1 MRIKP
6 HLFRKYFMG
15 LLLMVSAFFAFTKPG
30 DRFFE
35 IAKNLDIYAT
45 VFKELST
52 YYVDEVDPKK
62 SVETSIE
69 ALLKSF
75 DPYTVY
81 YPESEIDEF
90 LQMTTGKYQGIGII
104 LSDINKSQRISFI
117 EENSPAQKA
126 GLGIGD
132 QIIRINGSL
141 LRETP
146 ETDPAVLMK
155 GNAGSIV
162 LMEVLQVGKSTP
174 QSFSI
179 KRETVQIKNVLNAS
193 IIRPGIGYIL
203 LEDFNSSAAKEVKT
217 ALVELKK
224 QGMQKLILDL
234 RNNPGG
240 LLTQAIDICNLFIPK
255 GAKIVE
261 TRGKVEEWNK
271 SYQAL
276 NQAVDTETPIIVLIN
291 NRTASAAEIVAG
303 VLQDYDRAV
312 IMGQKSFGKGLVQV
326 TRDLP
331 YRTKMKITTAKYYI
345 PSGRCIQALDYKNKN
360 ADGSAKVFQDSSA
373 KIFYTQNGRKVV
385 DGGGILPDQFTEK
398 KNLSAFAQALLTKD
412 MLFLFASDFHGSHS
426 SIASAEN
433 FIADDALIAQF
444 KTWLLSSHFSYEAPV
459 ENQVKKL
466 LESTR
471 EQAAY
476 ADLRQILQSQAV
488 YWNTNLDRE
497 ISLHTQEIAPLL
509 EQEIIM
515 HYYLQKGLNTWS
527 TRKDP
532 SIQAAVDLLGKPTKF
547 ASILSRR
554 EKP

>member
-1 MRIKP
+1 MRINPNSFKQSFLGLILVSG
-6 HLFRKYFMG
+6 LF
-15 LLLMVSAFFAFTKPG
+15 LAFTNPG
-30 DRFFE
+30 NRFFE

-45 VFKELST
+45 VFKELNA

-62 SVETSIE
+62 SIETSIE

-104 LSDINKSQRISFI
+104 LSDINQSHRISFI
-117 EENSPAQKA
+117 EENSPANKA

-132 QIIRINGSL
+132 QIISINGTKL
-141 LRETP
+141 GETP

-155 GNAGSIV
+155 GSAGSIV
-162 LMEVLQVGKSTP
+162 NIEVLQVGKRTP
-174 QSFSI
+174 KTFSI
-179 KRETVQIKNVLNAS
+179 KRETVQIKNVVDAS
-193 IIRPGIGYIL
+193 VIRPGVGYIL
-203 LEDFNSSAAKEVKT
+203 LEDFNVSAAKEVKT
-217 ALVELKK
+217 AVLELKK

-240 LLTQAIDICNLFIPK
+240 LLTQAIDVCNLFIPK
-255 GAKIVE
+255 GSKIVE

-276 NQAVDTETPIIVLIN
+276 NQAIDTETPIIVLIN

-360 ADGSAKVFQDSSA
+360 ADGTAKAFQDSVA
-373 KIFYTQNGRKVV
+373 NVFYTKNGRKVV
-385 DGGGILPDQFTEK
+385 DGGGILPDQPTDK
-398 KNLSAFAQALLTKD
+398 KTLSTFAQALLSKE
-412 MLFLFASDFHGSHS
+412 MFFRFASDYHGSHS
-426 SIASAEN
+426 TIPQAEN
-433 FIADDALIAQF
+433 FAVNTEILSQF
-444 KTWLLSSHFSYEAPV
+444 NAWLTKAHFSYETPV

-471 EQAAY
+471 EQSEY
-476 ADLRQILQSQAV
+476 SELKQLLQGQSGH
-488 YWNTNLDRE
+488 WKTNLERE
-497 ISLHTQEIAPLL
+497 LKLHAQEITPLL

-532 SIQAAVDLLGKPTKF
+532 SILAAVDLFSKPTKF

>member
-1 MRIKP
+1 MRINPRSFKQSFLGLILVSS
-6 HLFRKYFMG
+6 LF
-15 LLLMVSAFFAFTKPG
+15 LAFSNPG

-45 VFKELST
+45 VFKELNT

-62 SVETSIE
+62 SIETSIE

-104 LSDINKSQRISFI
+104 LSDINQSHRISFI
-117 EENSPAQKA
+117 EENSPANKA

-132 QIIRINGSL
+132 QIISINGTKL
-141 LRETP
+141 GETP
-146 ETDPAVLMK
+146 ETDPSVLMK
-155 GNAGSIV
+155 GNAGSVVNI
-162 LMEVLQVGKSTP
+162 EVLQVGKNAP
-174 QSFSI
+174 QTFSI
-179 KRETVQIKNVLNAS
+179 KRETVQIKNVVNAS
-193 IIRPGIGYIL
+193 IIRPGVGYIL
-203 LEDFNSSAAKEVKT
+203 LEDFNASAAKEVKT
-217 ALVELKK
+217 AMLDLKK

-291 NRTASAAEIVAG
+291 NRSASAAEIVAG

-345 PSGRCIQALDYKNKN
+345 PSGRCIQALDYKHKN
-360 ADGSAKVFQDSSA
+360 ADGSAKAFQDSSV

-385 DGGGILPDQFTEK
+385 DGGGIVPDQLTDK
-398 KNLSAFAQALLTKD
+398 KPLSAFSQALLTKD
-412 MLFLFASDFHGSHS
+412 MLFLFASDYRGSQS
-426 SIASAEN
+426 KIAPAES
-433 FIADDALIAQF
+433 FAVDADILAKF
-444 KTWLLSSHFSYEAPV
+444 NTWLGKSNFNYEAPV
-459 ENQVKKL
+459 ETQVKKV

-471 EQAAY
+471 EQAEY
-476 ADLRQILQSQAV
+476 AELNGLLQKQAV
-488 YWNTNLDRE
+488 QWRTNLERE
-497 ISLHTQEIAPLL
+497 LKLHAQEITPLL
-509 EQEIIM
+509 EQEMIM

-532 SIQAAVDLLGKPTKF
+532 SILAAIDLLGKPAKF
-547 ASILSRR
+547 ASILSRK
-554 EKP
+554 ENP

>member
-1 MRIKP
+1 MRINPRSFKQSFLGLILVSG
-6 HLFRKYFMG
+6 LF
-15 LLLMVSAFFAFTKPG
+15 LAFNNPG

-45 VFKELST
+45 VFKELNT

-62 SVETSIE
+62 SIETSIE

-104 LSDINKSQRISFI
+104 LSDINQSHRISFI
-117 EENSPAQKA
+117 EENSPANKA

-132 QIIRINGSL
+132 QIISINGTKL
-141 LRETP
+141 GETP

-155 GNAGSIV
+155 GSAGSIV
-162 LMEVLQVGKSTP
+162 NIEVLQVGKSTP
-174 QSFSI
+174 QTFSI
-179 KRETVQIKNVLNAS
+179 KRETVQIKNVVNAS
-193 IIRPGIGYIL
+193 IIRPGVGYIL
-203 LEDFNSSAAKEVKT
+203 LEDFNASAAKEVKT
-217 ALVELKK
+217 ALLELKK

-291 NRTASAAEIVAG
+291 NRSASAAEIVAG

-345 PSGRCIQALDYKNKN
+345 PSGRCIQALDYKHKN
-360 ADGSAKVFQDSSA
+360 ADGSAKAFQDSSV

-385 DGGGILPDQFTEK
+385 DGGGIVPDQLTDK
-398 KNLSAFAQALLTKD
+398 KTLSAFSQALLTKD
-412 MLFLFASDFHGSHS
+412 MLFLFASDYRGSQS
-426 SIASAEN
+426 KIAPAES
-433 FIADDALIAQF
+433 FAVDADILAKF
-444 KTWLLSSHFSYEAPV
+444 NTWLGKSNFNYEAPV
-459 ENQVKKL
+459 ETQVKKV

-471 EQAAY
+471 EQAEY
-476 ADLRQILQSQAV
+476 TELSELLQKQAAQ
-488 YWNTNLDRE
+488 WRTNLERE
-497 ISLHTQEIAPLL
+497 LKLHAQEITPLL
-509 EQEIIM
+509 EQEMIM

-532 SIQAAVDLLGKPTKF
+532 SILAAVDLLSKPTKF

>member
-1 MRIKP
+1 MRINPRSFKQSFLGLILVSG
-6 HLFRKYFMG
+6 LF
-15 LLLMVSAFFAFTKPG
+15 LAFSNPG

-45 VFKELST
+45 VFKELNT

-62 SVETSIE
+62 SIETSIE

-104 LSDINKSQRISFI
+104 LSDINQSHRISFI
-117 EENSPAQKA
+117 EENSPANKA

-132 QIIRINGSL
+132 QIISINGTKL
-141 LRETP
+141 GETP
-146 ETDPAVLMK
+146 ETDPSVLMK

-162 LMEVLQVGKSTP
+162 NIEVLQVGKNAP
-174 QSFSI
+174 QTFSI
-179 KRETVQIKNVLNAS
+179 KRETVQIKNVVNAS
-193 IIRPGIGYIL
+193 IIRPGVGYIL
-203 LEDFNSSAAKEVKT
+203 LEDFNASAAKEVKT
-217 ALVELKK
+217 AMLDLKK

-291 NRTASAAEIVAG
+291 NRSASAAEIVAG

-345 PSGRCIQALDYKNKN
+345 PSGRCIQALDYKHKN
-360 ADGSAKVFQDSSA
+360 ADGSAKAFQDSSV

-385 DGGGILPDQFTEK
+385 DGGGIVPDQLTDK
-398 KNLSAFAQALLTKD
+398 KPLSAFSQALLTKD
-412 MLFLFASDFHGSHS
+412 MLFLFASDYRGSQS
-426 SIASAEN
+426 KIAPAES
-433 FIADDALIAQF
+433 FAVDADILAKF
-444 KTWLLSSHFSYEAPV
+444 NTWLGKSNFNYEAPV
-459 ENQVKKL
+459 ETQVKKV

-471 EQAAY
+471 EQAEY
-476 ADLRQILQSQAV
+476 AELNGLLQKQAV
-488 YWNTNLDRE
+488 QWRTNLERE
-497 ISLHTQEIAPLL
+497 LKLHAQEITPLL
-509 EQEIIM
+509 EQEMIM

-532 SIQAAVDLLGKPTKF
+532 SILAAIDLLGKPAKF
-547 ASILSRR
+547 ASILSRK
-554 EKP
+554 ENL

>member
-1 MRIKP
+1 MRIKLNSTKKYLLGILLVGGF
-6 HLFRKYFMG
+6 LF
-15 LLLMVSAFFAFTKPG
+15 SFTKPG

-62 SVETSIE
+62 SIETSID

-81 YPESEIDEF
+81 YPENEIDEF

-104 LSDINKSQRISFI
+104 LSDINQSHRISFI
-117 EENSPAQKA
+117 EENSPAHLA

-132 QIIRINGSL
+132 QIIRINGTL
-141 LRETP
+141 LRDTP
-146 ETDPAVLMK
+146 ETDPAILMK
-155 GNAGSIV
+155 GSAGSTV
-162 LMEVLQVGKSTP
+162 QLEVLQVGQSNPK
-174 QSFSI
+174 SFSI
-179 KRETVQIKNVLNAS
+179 KRETVQIRNVVNAA

-203 LEDFNSSAAKEVKT
+203 LEDFNASATKEVKT
-217 ALVELKK
+217 ALIELKK

-276 NQAVDTETPIIVLIN
+276 NQAIDTETPIVVLIN

-331 YRTKMKITTAKYYI
+331 YRTKMKITTAKYFI

-360 ADGSAKVFQDSSA
+360 ADGSAKVFQDSTA
-373 KIFYTQNGRKVV
+373 QVFHTQNGRKVV
-385 DGGGILPDQFTEK
+385 DGGGILPDQLIQK
-398 KNLSAFAQALLTKD
+398 KPLSAFAQALLTKD
-412 MLFLFASDFHGSHS
+412 MFFLFASDFHGTHS
-426 SIASAEN
+426 KIAGAES
-433 FIADDALIAQF
+433 FAVDADILGQF
-444 KTWLLSSHFSYEAPV
+444 NAWLAKSHFSYEAPV

-466 LESTR
+466 LEQTHDQI
-471 EQAAY
+471 EY
-476 ADLRQILQSQAV
+476 AEFQQLLQSQTSN
-488 YWNTNLDRE
+488 WKTNLARE
-497 ISLHTQEIAPLL
+497 LHLHALEITPLL
-509 EQEIIM
+509 EQEMIM

-532 SIQAAVDLLGKPTKF
+532 SILTAIDLLGKPTKF
-547 ASILSRR
+547 ASILSRQ

>member
-1 MRIKP
+1 MRIKLNP
-6 HLFRKYFMG
+6 TKKY
-15 LLLMVSAFFAFTKPG
+15 LLGILLVGGSLLSFTKPG

-45 VFKELST
+45 VFKELNT
-52 YYVDEVDPKK
+52 YYVDDVDPKK
-62 SVETSIE
+62 SIETSIE

-81 YPESEIDEF
+81 YPENEIDEF

-104 LSDINKSQRISFI
+104 LSEINQSQRISFI
-117 EENSPAQKA
+117 EENSPAHLA

-132 QIIRINGSL
+132 QIVRINGTL
-141 LRETP
+141 LSDSP
-146 ETDPAVLMK
+146 ETDPAILMK
-155 GNAGSIV
+155 GSAGSTV
-162 LMEVLQVGKSTP
+162 QLEVLQVGQSIPKS
-174 QSFSI
+174 FAI
-179 KRETVQIKNVLNAS
+179 KRETVQIKNVVNAA
-193 IIRPGIGYIL
+193 IVRPGIGYIL
-203 LEDFNSSAAKEVKT
+203 LEDFNASATKEVKA
-217 ALVELKK
+217 ALIELKK

-276 NQAVDTETPIIVLIN
+276 NQAIDTETPMVVLIN

-360 ADGSAKVFQDSSA
+360 ADGTAKAFQDSSA
-373 KIFYTQNGRKVV
+373 KVFHTQNGRKVV
-385 DGGGILPDQFTEK
+385 DGGGILPDQLIQK
-398 KNLSAFAQALLTKD
+398 KPLSAFAQALLAKD
-412 MLFLFASDFHGSHS
+412 MLFLFASEFHGAHS
-426 SIASAEN
+426 NIARAES
-433 FIADDALIAQF
+433 FAVDADILEQF
-444 KTWLLSSHFSYEAPV
+444 NAWLAKSHFSYEAPV

-466 LESTR
+466 LEQTR
-471 EQAAY
+471 DQAEY
-476 ADLRQILQSQAV
+476 VEFQQLLHSQTTH
-488 YWNTNLDRE
+488 WKTNLARE
-497 ISLHTQEIAPLL
+497 LKLHAMEITPLL

-532 SIQAAVDLLGKPTKF
+532 SILSAIDLLGKPTKF
-547 ASILSRR
+547 ATLLSRQ

>member
-1 MRIKP
+1 MRINPRSFKRSFLGLILVSG
-6 HLFRKYFMG
+6 LF
-15 LLLMVSAFFAFTKPG
+15 LAFTNPG

-45 VFKELST
+45 VFKELNT

-62 SVETSIE
+62 SIETSIE

-104 LSDINKSQRISFI
+104 LSDINQSHRISFI
-117 EENSPAQKA
+117 EENSPANKA

-132 QIIRINGSL
+132 QIISINGTKL
-141 LRETP
+141 GETP

-155 GNAGSIV
+155 GSAGSIV
-162 LMEVLQVGKSTP
+162 NIEVLQVGKSTP
-174 QSFSI
+174 QTFSI
-179 KRETVQIKNVLNAS
+179 KRETVQIKNVVNAS
-193 IIRPGIGYIL
+193 IIRPGVGYIL
-203 LEDFNSSAAKEVKT
+203 LEDFNASAAKEVKT
-217 ALVELKK
+217 ALIELKK

-240 LLTQAIDICNLFIPK
+240 LLTQAIDVSNLFIPK
-255 GAKIVE
+255 GSKIVE

-276 NQAVDTETPIIVLIN
+276 NQAIDTETPIIVLIN

-360 ADGSAKVFQDSSA
+360 ADGTAKVYQDSLA
-373 KIFYTQNGRKVV
+373 NVFYTKNGRKVV
-385 DGGGILPDQFTEK
+385 DGGGILPDQPTDK
-398 KNLSAFAQALLTKD
+398 KPLSAFAQALLSKE
-412 MLFLFASDFHGSHS
+412 MFFLFASDFHGLNST
-426 SIASAEN
+426 IGSAEN
-433 FIADDALIAQF
+433 FAVNAEILSQF
-444 KTWLLSSHFSYEAPV
+444 NVWLTKARFTYEAPV

-471 EQAAY
+471 EQPEY
-476 ADLRQILQSQAV
+476 SELQQLLQAQSGH
-488 YWNTNLDRE
+488 WKTNLERE
-497 ISLHTQEIAPLL
+497 LKLHAQEITPLL

-532 SIQAAVDLLGKPTKF
+532 SILAAIDLLSKPTKF

>member
-1 MRIKP
+1 MRIKLNP
-6 HLFRKYFMG
+6 TKKY
-15 LLLMVSAFFAFTKPG
+15 LLGILLVGGSLLSFTKPG

-45 VFKELST
+45 VFKELNT
-52 YYVDEVDPKK
+52 YYVDDVDPKK
-62 SVETSIE
+62 SIETSIE

-81 YPESEIDEF
+81 YPENEIDEF

-104 LSDINKSQRISFI
+104 LSEINQSQRISFI
-117 EENSPAQKA
+117 EENSPAHLA

-132 QIIRINGSL
+132 QIVRINGTL
-141 LRETP
+141 LSDSP
-146 ETDPAVLMK
+146 ETDPAILMK
-155 GNAGSIV
+155 GSAGSTV
-162 LMEVLQVGKSTP
+162 QLEVLQVGQSIPKS
-174 QSFSI
+174 FAI
-179 KRETVQIKNVLNAS
+179 KRETVQIKNVVNAA
-193 IIRPGIGYIL
+193 IVRPGIGYIL
-203 LEDFNSSAAKEVKT
+203 LEDFNASATKEVKA
-217 ALVELKK
+217 ALIELKK

-276 NQAVDTETPIIVLIN
+276 NQAIDTETPIVVLIN

-360 ADGSAKVFQDSSA
+360 ADGSAKAFQDSSA
-373 KIFYTQNGRKVV
+373 KVF
-385 DGGGILPDQFTEK
+385 
-398 KNLSAFAQALLTKD
+398 
-412 MLFLFASDFHGSHS
+412 
-426 SIASAEN
+426 
-433 FIADDALIAQF
+433 
-444 KTWLLSSHFSYEAPV
+444 
-459 ENQVKKL
+459 
-466 LESTR
+466 
-471 EQAAY
+471 
-476 ADLRQILQSQAV
+476 
-488 YWNTNLDRE
+488 
-497 ISLHTQEIAPLL
+497 
-509 EQEIIM
+509 
-515 HYYLQKGLNTWS
+515 
-527 TRKDP
+527 
-532 SIQAAVDLLGKPTKF
+532 
-547 ASILSRR
+547 
-554 EKP
+554 